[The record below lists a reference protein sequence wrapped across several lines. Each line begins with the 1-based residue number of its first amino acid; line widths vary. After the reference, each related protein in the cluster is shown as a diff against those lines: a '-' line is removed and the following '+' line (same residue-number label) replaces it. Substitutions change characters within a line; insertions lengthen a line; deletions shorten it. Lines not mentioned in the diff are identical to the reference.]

1 MFLIPINP
9 CLRCVAAALRG
20 EGGGSCKGP
29 GVGRACRRC
38 RGQHKG
44 LGDCLRAPRGLR
56 IKVRSLVA
64 EMTAGG
70 PIGAGTEL
78 KRRSSLILADSHAA
92 LRHSGRKPVRGPT
105 SANQVV
111 GKLVEVIED
120 LRAEVAYIRAALVFR
135 GILMPSPAPSIS
147 EGGSAPG
154 KGKEG
159 EEDIKIGG
167 GGEEGEGKE
176 VEEMEEEVVVET
188 REEKRARRKAA
199 KEARRVARAA

>member
-1 MFLIPINP
+1 MFLVPTNP

-44 LGDCLRAPRGLR
+44 LGDCLGAPRGLR
-56 IKVRSLVA
+56 TKVRSLVA
-64 EMTAGG
+64 EVAAGG
-70 PIGAGTEL
+70 PVGAGTEL
-78 KRRSSLILADSHAA
+78 ERRGSLVLADSHAA

-120 LRAEVAYIRAALVFR
+120 LRAEVACIRAALVFG
-135 GILMPSPAPSIS
+135 GILVPSPAPSIS

-154 KGKEG
+154 
-159 EEDIKIGG
+159 
-167 GGEEGEGKE
+167 GGEEGEGEE
-176 VEEMEEEVVVET
+176 VEEVEEEVVVET

-199 KEARRVARAA
+199 KEARRVARAARDRAAEEAEE